1 MSSFLLVKYIG
12 GITMLCSV
20 CLTLYG
26 TIKLKMLL
34 LFVCVTGYLIECLLV
49 LIFKNLIVLGFV
61 VRKSYKFKIPSF
73 LVFIC
78 LITFY

>member
-1 MSSFLLVKYIG
+1 
-12 GITMLCSV
+12 MLYSV

-26 TIKLKMLL
+26 TIKLKML

-49 LIFKNLIVLGFV
+49 LIFKNLIVLGFL